1 MSRVSHGFRS
11 GLFSARRVRVVA
23 GPAACCL
30 AAVIGS
36 ASVQADTPLSRDFM
50 GSGMHA
56 YHAGS
61 FQQSIDDLT
70 AAIEAGC
77 QDPRAYYFRALA
89 MLEQGR
95 EDEAVA
101 DMQEGALLESGGPG
115 GIVVGRSLER
125 VQGRNRLMLERYRRR
140 ALIEQQARDQR
151 RIEQR
156 YTDLIESEPE
166 RLRQRRPE
174 TLLPP
179 TGSPP
184 PADAPVTPATPAPA
198 AGSDD
203 PFGDPAAPAGDPP
216 MEGSDDPFA
225 TPSDDPFGV
234 DSPAAG
240 DDPFGGS
247 TPAAGDDPFGDDPFG
262 GSSGGNAADDSD
274 PFGEPPAAP
283 ATTPADTAP
292 AGESGEGLFDDPFG
306 DAAAGIDRPRG
317 SGTLGDQVDQQT
329 ESLAAEADDV
339 FDQRDEQEEM
349 EAAALGDAFDQRD
362 QQEERDAAAG
372 EGGALVE
379 PIFE

>member
-1 MSRVSHGFRS
+1 MSGVLHGFRS

-30 AAVIGS
+30 AAVIGT
-36 ASVQADTPLSRDFM
+36 ASVCADTPLSRDFM

-56 YHAGS
+56 YHSGS

-89 MLEQGR
+89 LLEQGR

-125 VQGRNRLMLERYRRR
+125 VQGCNRLMLERYRRR

-166 RLRQRRPE
+166 RLRQRRP
-174 TLLPP
+174 TAAS
-179 TGSPP
+179 SPGAVTTP
-184 PADAPVTPATPAPA
+184 PADPVTPAPAPSTPPA
-198 AGSDD
+198 SSNDPFAPSAPPAGTNAPGGDD
-203 PFGDPAAPAGDPP
+203 PFGA
-216 MEGSDDPFA
+216 S
-225 TPSDDPFGV
+225 
-234 DSPAAG
+234 G
-240 DDPFGGS
+240 DDPFGGT
-247 TPAAGDDPFGDDPFG
+247 TPPAGGDPFGDDPFG
-262 GSSGGNAADDSD
+262 GDAGSGGDDAD
-274 PFGEPPAAP
+274 PFATPPPAP
-283 ATTPADTAP
+283 ATPPAGATPAD
-292 AGESGEGLFDDPFG
+292 ESGDGMFDDPFG
-306 DAAAGIDRPRG
+306 DASAAADRPRG
-317 SGTLGDQVDQQT
+317 SAGVGDQVDQQA
-329 ESLAAEADDV
+329 ESLAAEANDV
-339 FDQRDEQEEM
+339 RDQRDEQEEM
-349 EAAALGDAFDQRD
+349 QAAEVGDSLDQRD
-362 QQEERDAAAG
+362 QQQERDAAAG

>member
-61 FQQSIDDLT
+61 FQRSIDDLT

-174 TLLPP
+174 SFLPP
-179 TGSPP
+179 TGSPA
-184 PADAPVTPATPAPA
+184 PAVAPVTPATPAPA
-198 AGSDD
+198 AASGD
-203 PFGDPAAPAGDPP
+203 PFGAPAAPAGEPA

-225 TPSDDPFGV
+225 TPSDDPFG
-234 DSPAAG
+234 G
-240 DDPFGGS
+240 N
-247 TPAAGDDPFGDDPFG
+247 TPATGTDPFGDDPFG
-262 GSSGGNAADDSD
+262 GNAGGNAAGDSDD
-274 PFGEPPAAP
+274 PFGTPPASPAP
-283 ATTPADTAP
+283 PPAKPTPAD
-292 AGESGEGLFDDPFG
+292 GNGEGLFDDPFG
-306 DAAAGIDRPRG
+306 DAAAGINRPRG

-349 EAAALGDAFDQRD
+349 EAAALGDTYDQRD

>member
-30 AAVIGS
+30 AAVIGT
-36 ASVQADTPLSRDFM
+36 ASVSADTPLSRDFM

-77 QDPRAYYFRALA
+77 QDPRAYYFRALSL
-89 MLEQGR
+89 LEQGR

-125 VQGRNRLMLERYRRR
+125 VQGGQRLMLERYRRR

-174 TLLPP
+174 PVRSPAAVTSPSAATAAAGTP
-179 TGSPP
+179 TPP
-184 PADAPVTPATPAPA
+184 PAA

-203 PFGDPAAPAGDPP
+203 PFADPTTPAGGAPINEP
-216 MEGSDDPFA
+216 GGDDPFA
-225 TPSDDPFGV
+225 AP
-234 DSPAAG
+234 G
-240 DDPFGGS
+240 DDPFGGT
-247 TPAAGDDPFGDDPFG
+247 TPPAGDDPFGDDPFG
-262 GSSGGNAADDSD
+262 GNAAGRGDEAD
-274 PFGEPPAAP
+274 PFAAPPRAPTTPTAP
-283 ATTPADTAP
+283 ATPPGGATPAN
-292 AGESGEGLFDDPFG
+292 ESGDGIFDDPFG
-306 DAAAGIDRPRG
+306 DASAGGNRPRG
-317 SGTLGDQVDQQT
+317 SAVIGDQVDQQD
-329 ESLAAEADDV
+329 ESLAAEASDV

-349 EAAALGDAFDQRD
+349 EAAEVGDALDQRD
-362 QQEERDAAAG
+362 QQQERDAAAG